1 MWSDLI
7 EAWVFATLA
16 MQQVVEGEKEEEVV
30 TETEAEEVHHAE
42 SEERKTFTITGETG
56 AVH

>member
-1 MWSDLI
+1 
-7 EAWVFATLA
+7 